1 MDFEKI
7 ETGDNPPEY
16 INAIIEIPK
25 DGSVK
30 YELDKNSGIMAV
42 DRFLYTAMFYPF
54 NYGFI
59 PKTLAADNDP
69 LDIIVISSMS
79 VVPGCL
85 LKVRVIGMLEM
96 EDENGNDE
104 KIISVP
110 INKIDAGFSDIKD
123 INDVPKVFLDQIR
136 HFFENY
142 KTLEPEKW
150 VKLENFVNKEKAA
163 KIVTETMIKYKEKNN

>member
-1 MDFEKI
+1 MDFKKI
-7 ETGDNPPEY
+7 ESGDNQPEY
-16 INAIIEIPK
+16 LKTIIEIPK

-59 PKTLAADNDP
+59 PKTLASDKDP

-79 VVPGCL
+79 VMPGCL

-96 EDENGNDE
+96 EDENGKDE
-104 KIISVP
+104 KVISVP
-110 INKIDAGFSDIKD
+110 ISKIDAGFDDIQD
-123 INDVPKVFLDQIR
+123 IDDVPKVFLDQIR

-150 VKLENFVNKEKAA
+150 VKLENFVNKEKAM
-163 KIVTETMIKYKEKNN
+163 KVILETIEKYKENN

>member
-1 MDFEKI
+1 MGFRKI
-7 ETGDNPPEY
+7 ESGDNPPEY
-16 INAIIEIPK
+16 LNAIIEIPK

-59 PKTLAADNDP
+59 PRTLASDKDP

-79 VVPGCL
+79 VIPGCI

-96 EDENGNDE
+96 EDENGKDE

-110 INKIDAGFSDIKD
+110 ISKIDSGFDDIQD
-123 INDVPKVFLDQIR
+123 INDVPKVFLDQIK

-150 VKLENFVNKEKAA
+150 VKLENFVNKEKAME
-163 KIVTETMIKYKEKNN
+163 IILETIEKYKEK

>member
-1 MDFEKI
+1 MDFKKI
-7 ETGDNPPEY
+7 EAGDNPPEY
-16 INAIIEIPK
+16 LNAIIEIPK

-42 DRFLYTAMFYPF
+42 DRFLYTAMFYPC

-59 PKTLAADNDP
+59 PKTLASDKDP

-79 VVPGCL
+79 VIPGCI

-96 EDENGNDE
+96 EDENGKDE

-110 INKIDAGFSDIKD
+110 IDKIDAGFSDIQD
-123 INDVPKVFLDQIR
+123 IDDVPKVFLDQIK

-150 VKLENFVNKEKAA
+150 VKLENFVNKEKAM
-163 KIVTETMIKYKEKNN
+163 KVILETIEKYEEK